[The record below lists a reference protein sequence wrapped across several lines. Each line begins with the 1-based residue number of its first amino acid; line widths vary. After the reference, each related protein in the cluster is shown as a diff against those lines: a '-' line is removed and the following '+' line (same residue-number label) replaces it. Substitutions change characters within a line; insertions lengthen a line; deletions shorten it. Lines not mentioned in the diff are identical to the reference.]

1 MTTRPRESSAKS
13 GGLLVE
19 TLLGVA
25 ASLSA
30 SSDFDMLLANI
41 LQGAHEVMRCAA
53 CSISLPD
60 AATGDLLIHTTQRD
74 WRKEGPWRLPKGQGI
89 AGRVFETREPVN
101 TADATQHPEHYTRI
115 GANAGLPTKA
125 LLTIP
130 LMDGALCRG
139 VMQAMNPRDRAQFT
153 AEDMRVFI
161 AFGSLVSV
169 TLGRRQAEEEAK
181 ARAVQEAERRAELEL
196 ARQVQATF
204 LPEPNAEHG
213 PLRIQTFLEQV
224 TGIGGDCYFFHA
236 PQPHLLLAGVGDVT
250 GKGSSA
256 ALDMARLTTQIELA
270 ASRCTPESFTAW
282 LVELNNALYGAMHAD
297 DNAVA
302 LTALLFDTER
312 RRVHAAAFAQHPP
325 LWRDHVTRTWRE
337 VACPRQGFFGQRC
350 LSACNT
356 ITIPLAAGSHW
367 LVHSDG
373 ITEAV
378 ATDGGQLARDGLVS
392 LLGSHD
398 WTNPGAFDLIVDIWR
413 KNLASGARD
422 DATLLL
428 IEDRTTPPPR
438 EFAALCTADSIRAA
452 RVFFEQWGL
461 FTGIPQD
468 TLLTL
473 LVGCDEIL
481 TNVIKHAYGPEKPP
495 GPLWCGVEVSPSLI
509 RFIIRH
515 HGAGITQE
523 QAAAQAD
530 ARSRDEGGLGLAL
543 VRRVFSH
550 VHFSTDDELGSE
562 IVLEKMLWEAPG
574 ARASSLA
581 LPSNAPES

>member
-1 MTTRPRESSAKS
+1 M
-13 GGLLVE
+13 
-19 TLLGVA
+19 GVA
-25 ASLSA
+25 ASLSGL
-30 SSDFDMLLANI
+30 DNFDVLLTNI

-60 AATGDLLIHTTQRD
+60 FATGDLLIHSTQRD

-89 AGRVFETREPVN
+89 AGQVFETRKPVN
-101 TADATQHPEHYTRI
+101 TADAMQRAEHYKRI
-115 GANAGLPTKA
+115 GTDTGLPARA

-130 LMDGALCRG
+130 LMDGGSCRG
-139 VMQAMNPRDRAQFT
+139 VMQAMNPLDRAEFD
-153 AEDMRVFI
+153 ADDMRVFV

-169 TLGRRQAEEEAK
+169 TLGRRQAEEEAR
-181 ARAVQEAERRAELEL
+181 ARALQEAERHAELEL

-204 LPEPNAEHG
+204 LPPPEAEYG
-213 PLRIQTFLEQV
+213 PLRVQAFLEQA

-256 ALDMARLTTQIELA
+256 ALDMARLTTRIELA
-270 ASRCTPESFTAW
+270 ASRCTPDSFTAW
-282 LVELNNALYGAMHAD
+282 LVELNNVLYEAMHAD

-312 RRVHAAAFAQHPP
+312 RQVHAAAFAQHPP
-325 LWRDHVTRTWRE
+325 LCRDRVTGAWRE
-337 VACPRQGFFGQRC
+337 LACPRQGFFGQRRF
-350 LSACNT
+350 SACNA

-373 ITEAV
+373 ITEAI
-378 ATDGGQLARDGLVS
+378 AAAGAELARNGLVN
-392 LLGSHD
+392 LLESD
-398 WTNPGAFDLIVDIWR
+398 WTNTGTLDPIVDTWR

-428 IEDRTTPPPR
+428 VEDRTTPPPR
-438 EFAALCTADSIRAA
+438 EFAALCTPENIRAA
-452 RVFFEQWGL
+452 RTFFEQWGR
-461 FTGIPQD
+461 FAGIPQD
-468 TLLTL
+468 TLLKL

-481 TNVIKHAYGPEKPP
+481 TNVIKHAYGLEKLP
-495 GPLWCGVEVSPSLI
+495 GPLWCGAEVSPSLI

-530 ARSRDEGGLGLAL
+530 ARSRKEGGHGLAL
-543 VRRVFSH
+543 VRRVFSQ
-550 VHFSTDDELGSE
+550 VHFSRDHARGSE
-562 IVLEKMLWEAPG
+562 IVLEK
-574 ARASSLA
+574 A
-581 LPSNAPES
+581 LL

>member
-1 MTTRPRESSAKS
+1 VTNPPPGFSAKS
-13 GGLLVE
+13 HGLLVE

-30 SSDFDMLLANI
+30 SSDFDTLLANI
-41 LQGAHEVMRCAA
+41 LEGAHEVMRCAA

-60 AATGDLLIHTTQRD
+60 AATGDLLIHSTQRD

-89 AGRVFETREPVN
+89 AGRVFETREPLN
-101 TADATQHPEHYTRI
+101 TADATQHPEHYKRT
-115 GANAGLPTKA
+115 GVDTGLPAKA

-130 LMDGALCRG
+130 LKDGAWCRG
-139 VMQAMNPRDRAQFT
+139 VMQAMNPRDRAEFSV
-153 AEDMRVFI
+153 EDMRVFM

-181 ARAVQEAERRAELEL
+181 TRAVQEAERHAELEL
-196 ARQVQATF
+196 AREVQATF
-204 LPEPNAEHG
+204 LPEPDAEHG
-213 PLRIQTFLEQV
+213 PLRIQAFLEQA
-224 TGIGGDCYFFHA
+224 TGIGGDFYFFH
-236 PQPHLLLAGVGDVT
+236 PLQPHLLLAGVGDVT

-282 LVELNNALYGAMHAD
+282 LVELNNVLYEAMHAD
-297 DNAVA
+297 YNAVA

-312 RRVHAAAFAQHPP
+312 RTVHAVAFAQHPP
-325 LWRDHVTRTWRE
+325 LCRDRVTGGWRE
-337 VACPRQGFFGQRC
+337 VACPRQAFFGQRR
-350 LSACNT
+350 LSACNA
-356 ITIPLAAGSHW
+356 IIVPLAAGSHW

-378 ATDGGQLARDGLVS
+378 ATNGGQLARDGLVS
-392 LLGSHD
+392 LLESHD
-398 WTNPGAFDLIVDIWR
+398 WTNRGALDLIVDSWR

-428 IEDRTTPPPR
+428 IEDSTTPPPR
-438 EFAALCTADSIRAA
+438 EFAALCTPESIRAA
-452 RVFFEQWGL
+452 RTFFEQWGW
-461 FTGIPQD
+461 FAGVPED
-468 TLLTL
+468 TLLKL
-473 LVGCDEIL
+473 LVGCDEVL
-481 TNVIKHAYGPEKPP
+481 TNVIKHAYGLEKPP
-495 GPLWCGVEVSPSLI
+495 GPLWCGAEVSLSVI

-523 QAAAQAD
+523 QAAAMAD
-530 ARSRDEGGLGLAL
+530 ARSRKEGGLGLAL

-550 VHFSTDDELGSE
+550 VHFSTDDERGSKV
-562 IVLEKMLWEAPG
+562 VLEK
-574 ARASSLA
+574 A
-581 LPSNAPES
+581 L

>member
-1 MTTRPRESSAKS
+1 VTTAPQDSSAKNQ
-13 GGLLVE
+13 GLLVE

-30 SSDFDMLLANI
+30 SSDFDTLLANI
-41 LQGAHEVMRCAA
+41 LHGARAVMRCAA

-60 AATGDLLIHTTQRD
+60 AATGDLLIHSTQRD

-101 TADATQHPEHYTRI
+101 TADVTQHPEHYKRT
-115 GANAGLPTKA
+115 GADTGLPATA

-130 LMDGALCRG
+130 LMDGASCRG
-139 VMQAMNPRDRAQFT
+139 VMQAMNPRDRAQFSG
-153 AEDMRVFI
+153 EDMRVFI

-181 ARAVQEAERRAELEL
+181 ARAVEEAERHAELEL

-204 LPEPNAEHG
+204 LPEPDAKHG
-213 PLRIQTFLEQV
+213 PLRIQAFLEQV

-236 PQPHLLLAGVGDVT
+236 LQPHLLLAGVGDVT

-270 ASRCTPESFTAW
+270 ASRCTPQSFTAW
-282 LVELNNALYGAMHAD
+282 LVKLNNVLFEAMHAD

-302 LTALLFDTER
+302 LTALLFDTGC

-325 LWRDHVTRTWRE
+325 LCRDHATGTWRE
-337 VACPRQGFFGQRC
+337 MACPRQGFFGQRR

-356 ITIPLAAGSHW
+356 ITIPLAASSHW
-367 LVHSDG
+367 LIHSDG

-378 ATDGGQLARDGLVS
+378 ATNGGQLARQGLVS
-392 LLGSHD
+392 LLESQD
-398 WTNPGAFDLIVDIWR
+398 WTNPGALDLMVDTWR

-438 EFAALCTADSIRAA
+438 EFAALCTAESIRAA
-452 RVFFEQWGL
+452 RSFFEQWGR
-461 FTGIPQD
+461 FAGIPQD

-481 TNVIKHAYGPEKPP
+481 TNVIKHAYGLEKPS
-495 GPLWCGVEVSPSLI
+495 GPLWCGAEVSPSLI

-530 ARSRDEGGLGLAL
+530 ARSRDDGGLGLAL

-550 VHFSTDDELGSE
+550 VHFSTDDERGSE
-562 IVLEKMLWEAPG
+562 IVLEK
-574 ARASSLA
+574 A
-581 LPSNAPES
+581 L

>member
-1 MTTRPRESSAKS
+1 MTTAPPDSSAKNQ
-13 GGLLVE
+13 GLLVE

-30 SSDFDMLLANI
+30 SSDFDTLLANI
-41 LQGAHEVMRCAA
+41 LHGARAVMRCAA

-60 AATGDLLIHTTQRD
+60 KATSDLLIHSTQRD
-74 WRKEGPWRLPKGQGI
+74 WRREGPWRLPEGQGI
-89 AGRVFETREPVN
+89 AGRVFATREPVN
-101 TADATQHPEHYTRI
+101 TADASQHPEHYRRT
-115 GANAGLPTKA
+115 GEDTGLPAHA

-130 LMDGALCRG
+130 LLDGENCRG
-139 VMQAMNPRDRAQFT
+139 VMQAMNPEDRSGFS
-153 AEDMRVFI
+153 DDDIRVFI

-169 TLGRRQAEEEAK
+169 TLARRQEEDEART
-181 ARAVQEAERRAELEL
+181 RAVEEAERHAELEL

-204 LPEPNAEHG
+204 LPETEAEHG
-213 PLRIQTFLEQV
+213 PLRIRAFLEQA
-224 TGIGGDCYFFHA
+224 TAIGGDCYFFHA
-236 PQPHLLLAGVGDVT
+236 AQPHLLLTGVGDVT

-282 LVELNNALYGAMHAD
+282 LVELNNVLYEAMHAD

-312 RRVHAAAFAQHPP
+312 RRVHAASFAQHPP
-325 LWRDHVTRTWRE
+325 LFRDRATGTWRE
-337 VACPRQGFFGQRC
+337 LACPRQGFFGQRR
-350 LSACNT
+350 LSACNA
-356 ITIPLAAGSHW
+356 ITISLAAGSHW
-367 LVHSDG
+367 LIHSDG
-373 ITEAV
+373 ITEAI
-378 ATDGGQLARDGLVS
+378 AITGGELARDGLVS
-392 LLGSHD
+392 LLESHD
-398 WTNPGAFDLIVDIWR
+398 WTNTGALNLIVDSWR

-428 IEDRTTPPPR
+428 MEDRTTPPPR
-438 EFAALCTADSIRAA
+438 EFAALCTAESIRAA
-452 RVFFEQWGL
+452 RTFFEQWGR
-461 FTGIPQD
+461 FAGIPQD
-468 TLLTL
+468 TLLKL

-481 TNVIKHAYGPEKPP
+481 TNVIKHAYGLEKPP
-495 GPLWCGVEVSPSLI
+495 GPLWCGAEVSPSLI

-530 ARSRDEGGLGLAL
+530 ARSREEGGHGLAL

-550 VHFSTDDELGSE
+550 VHFSTDDERGSE
-562 IVLEKMLWEAPG
+562 IVLEK
-574 ARASSLA
+574 A
-581 LPSNAPES
+581 L

>member
-1 MTTRPRESSAKS
+1 LNGATPDCAAS
-13 GGLLVE
+13 GQGILVE

-30 SSDFDMLLANI
+30 AGDLDVLLANI
-41 LQGAHEVMRCAA
+41 LRGAHDVIRCAA

-60 AATGDLLIHTTQRD
+60 AATGDLLIHSTQRD

-101 TADATQHPEHYTRI
+101 TADATQHPEHYKRT
-115 GANAGLPTKA
+115 GEDTGLPAQA

-130 LMDGALCRG
+130 LMDGASCRG
-139 VMQAMNPRDRAQFT
+139 VMQAMNPLDRAQFS
-153 AEDMRVFI
+153 AEDMHIFI

-181 ARAVQEAERRAELEL
+181 ARAVQEAERNAELVL

-204 LPEPNAEHG
+204 LPEPDAEHG
-213 PLRIQTFLEQV
+213 PLRIQAFLEQA

-236 PQPHLLLAGVGDVT
+236 LQPHLLLAGVGDVT

-270 ASRCTPESFTAW
+270 ASRCTPESFTTW
-282 LVELNNALYGAMHAD
+282 LVELNNVLYEAMHAD

-312 RRVHAAAFAQHPP
+312 RRVHAAVFAQHPP
-325 LWRDHVTRTWRE
+325 LCRDHVTGAWRE
-337 VACPRQGFFGQRC
+337 LACPRQGFFGQRRFA
-350 LSACNT
+350 ACNAVM
-356 ITIPLAAGSHW
+356 IPLAAGSHW

-373 ITEAV
+373 ITEAI
-378 ATDGGQLARDGLVS
+378 ATAGGELARDGLIS
-392 LLGSHD
+392 LLESHD
-398 WTNPGAFDLIVDIWR
+398 WTNTSTLDLIVDTWR

-428 IEDRTTPPPR
+428 MEDRTTPPRR
-438 EFAALCTADSIRAA
+438 EFAALCTAESIRAA
-452 RVFFEQWGL
+452 RTFFEEWGR
-461 FTGIPQD
+461 FTGIAED
-468 TLLTL
+468 TLLKL
-473 LVGCDEIL
+473 LIGCDEIL
-481 TNVIKHAYGPEKPP
+481 TNVIKHAYGLEKPP
-495 GPLWCGVEVSPSLI
+495 GPLWCGAEVSPSLI

-523 QAAAQAD
+523 QAAARAD
-530 ARSRDEGGLGLAL
+530 ARSREEGGHGLAL

-550 VHFSTDDELGSE
+550 VHFSTNGERGSE
-562 IVLEKMLWEAPG
+562 IVLEKL
-574 ARASSLA
+574 L
-581 LPSNAPES
+581 